1 MTAQDDN
8 MVAENTAGSFKIRAQ
23 GRALSLYVRLV
34 SATARFSVRGLA
46 HRDAAL
52 SSGAPVLFA
61 CWHQQLMT
69 SFQYGLKEIDIANM
83 AVIVAGDERGD
94 TLGAL
99 GRHLG
104 LAETVKVDMG
114 GNPVL
119 AGRRVL
125 HLVRR
130 MQSGMH
136 TLMAP
141 DGPDGPA
148 FVLKEGAAFIAQRAG
163 AVVVPFGAFTRHG
176 LQLNRWDRYLLP
188 LPYARVHV
196 VFDRPIAV
204 ADMELS
210 ALMREMTGGLNRARA
225 KAMALVGGR

>member
-1 MTAQDDN
+1 MEIDSI
-8 MVAENTAGSFKIRAQ
+8 AGRIKHRVQ
-23 GRALSLYVRLV
+23 GRALSWYVRLV
-34 SATARFSVRGLA
+34 SATARFSVSGLA

-61 CWHQQLMT
+61 CWHQQLMA
-69 SFQYGLKEIDIANM
+69 SFQYGMKEIDIANM
-83 AVIVAGDERGD
+83 AVIVVGDERGN

-99 GRHLG
+99 GRYLG

-130 MQSGMH
+130 MQNGMH

-163 AVVVPFGAFTRHG
+163 ALVVPFGAFTRHG
-176 LQLNRWDRYLLP
+176 IQLNRWDRYLLP
-188 LPYARVHV
+188 LPYARIHV
-196 VFDRPIAV
+196 VFGRPIGPA
-204 ADMELS
+204 ADMEMG
-210 ALMREMTGGLNRARA
+210 ALVDKMTASLIHARA
-225 KAMALVGGR
+225 EAMGQAGLG